1 MMCATGRRRLVSWPG
16 GIARSTYSRLQKLSY
31 THITCLN
38 QDRLPG
44 ALAMRG
50 AGFGI
55 RRVAVTQPSYGDV
68 LPGAVLLS
76 VDSNL
81 EQQCGEPGL
90 WRGRRRVADQRVQVG
105 QRAKRSLRCQPRR
118 GA

>member
-1 MMCATGRRRLVSWPG
+1 MCATGRRRLVGWHTG
-16 GIARSTYSRLQKLSY
+16 TDRSTYSRLQKLSY
-31 THITCLN
+31 TRITCLN

-68 LPGAVLLS
+68 LPGAVLLL
-76 VDSNL
+76 VDFNA
-81 EQQCGEPGL
+81 EQQCGEPGVME
-90 WRGRRRVADQRVQVG
+90 RTAP
-105 QRAKRSLRCQPRR
+105 RC
-118 GA
+118 